1 MQTHGASAQ
10 VDCGGGAR
18 GGLAISLLTAS
29 FPPKGGSGV
38 QRPYYQAKF
47 LSRLGWKVSVVTVE
61 DVGSEIDLSFPDLVP
76 NGVEV
81 IRLPVGMVPSGW
93 SMASK
98 LERRIRRRLFF
109 PDEMVLWAERA
120 VREVLR
126 SSGERRVAMA
136 SVGSPSAM
144 LALRNI
150 KASDAGGRIRTVV
163 DFRDFWAL
171 NQRRDVPEDRRLDGR
186 VERRRD
192 LERDVLKK
200 VDGVVVVSNEYRRR
214 LLEAYPWLS
223 ESRVLVVE
231 NGFVEQDFE
240 AVEARLASARRNPA
254 FTIRYTGYL
263 LKDHDP
269 ATFFEG
275 LALLKERRPQLFSE
289 LRFEYY
295 GGGPSYAKS
304 LAERHGVGEAC
315 VAQPYVPHA
324 RAIELMLTADALY
337 LPFAEGEGTIGGKTY
352 EYLRSGRPLIA
363 TLHGCDEP
371 RHLLERFGVQGLVPR
386 GNSALVAARLEDLIS
401 VWLEGGRENGASPEL
416 LVTIERERQTAML
429 SEWLQRL
436 VVGQG

>member
-1 MQTHGASAQ
+1 MRTHGASAQ
-10 VDCGGGAR
+10 LDCGGGVG
-18 GGLAISLLTAS
+18 GGLSISLLTAS

-61 DVGSEIDLSFPDLVP
+61 DAGSEMDLSFPDLGP

-81 IRLPVGMVPSGW
+81 IRLPVGLIPSGW
-93 SMASK
+93 SKASK
-98 LERRIRRRLFF
+98 LERKVRRRVLF

-120 VREVLR
+120 VRAVLG
-126 SSGERRVAMA
+126 SPEARRVALA

-150 KASDAGGRIRTVV
+150 KASDAGRRIRTVV

-171 NQRRDVPEDRRLDGR
+171 NQRRDVPDDRRLDGR
-186 VERRRD
+186 VERRLD
-192 LERDVLKK
+192 FERDVLRT

-223 ESRVLVVE
+223 ESRVLVAE

-240 AVEARLASARRNPA
+240 VVEARLASSRRNPA

-263 LKDHDP
+263 LEDHDP

-275 LALLKERRPQLFSE
+275 LALLKKRSPRLFSE

-295 GGGPSYAKS
+295 GGGPAYAKE

-315 VAQPYVPHA
+315 VSQPYVPHA

-337 LPFAEGEGTIGGKTY
+337 LPFAGGEGTIGGKTY

-363 TLHGCDEP
+363 TLHACDEP
-371 RHLLERFGVQGLVPR
+371 RLLLERFGVRGLIPK
-386 GNSALVAARLEDLIS
+386 GDSALVAARLEALIS
-401 VWLEGGRENGASPEL
+401 GWLEGRREEGASPEL
-416 LVTIERERQTAML
+416 LMSIERGRQTAML

-436 VVGQG
+436 VVGQA